1 MTPIEFALWLNGA
14 MEITGDQPPT
24 STQLALIRAKLT
36 ETVGGIVASQLLK
49 RAEHLSTREE
59 EERYTLKQA
68 LARRE
73 EERYTLKQALARRT
87 AGGSIGP
94 NGCDPTTI
102 MGDGRLAH
110 IPATVLDNASLA
122 AAQASYGSKISLNPL
137 QHEDSR

>member
-59 EERYTLKQA
+59 EERYTLKH
-68 LARRE
+68 
-73 EERYTLKQALARRT
+73 ALARRT
-87 AGGSIGP
+87 AGGSISP
-94 NGCDPTTI
+94 NGFNPTAI

-110 IPATVLDNASLA
+110 TTTVLDNASLA
-122 AAQASYGSKISLNPL
+122 AAQASYGSKISINPL

>member
-68 LARRE
+68 LARR
-73 EERYTLKQALARRT
+73 T

-94 NGCDPTTI
+94 NGFNPTTI

-110 IPATVLDNASLA
+110 ITATVLDNASLA